1 MLIIPAIDLKDG
13 QCVRLIRG
21 QLGTE
26 RSVAPDPIAQAK
38 VFEEVGAQ
46 RIHVVDLD
54 GAFEGRPKNLGLIER
69 IARAVRVPIEVGGGL
84 RSLDAVKAVVDAGA
98 SYVILGTM
106 LIDETESFA
115 KICSA
120 FPGRVIAGIDG
131 EGGQVATRGWVV
143 SSSVTV
149 KAAADLAVKSG
160 ASAIITTDIARDG
173 TGHGVN
179 IDDTDRLAREVAV
192 PVFASGGVAGLD
204 DVKALAR
211 TKVAGVV
218 VGRAIY
224 DGTLDLQAALRA
236 AVDPS

>member
-1 MLIIPAIDLKDG
+1 MLIVPAIDLKDG

-26 RSVAPDPIAQAK
+26 RTVAPDPIAQAK
-38 VFEEVGAQ
+38 AFEQVGAK

-54 GAFEGRPKNLGLIER
+54 GAFEGRPKNLDLIEQ
-69 IARAVRVPIEVGGGL
+69 IAAAVAVPIEVGGGM
-84 RSLDAVKAVVDAGA
+84 RSVEAVKAVVEAGA

-106 LIDETESFA
+106 LIDDTARFA
-115 KICSA
+115 QICRA

-131 EGGQVATRGWVV
+131 EGGHVATRGWVA

-149 KAAADLAVKSG
+149 KAAAELAVQSG

-179 IDDTDRLAREVAV
+179 VADTDRLAHEVSV
-192 PVFASGGVAGLD
+192 PVFASGGVSGLD
-204 DVKALAR
+204 DITALAK

-224 DGTLDLQAALRA
+224 DGTLDLQAALRTSR
-236 AVDPS
+236 DT